1 MPHISRKRL
10 PKKTSQQILNSL
22 FFVLADIK
30 NKNQVT
36 SFLDALLSNTEKL
49 MLAKRL
55 AAVYL
60 LEERISE
67 EKISQALNL
76 TQATVSKI
84 KLKAQIKKEGY
95 KIGVS
100 KVKKEQ
106 LLKELKT
113 LALQFGAYVARAA
126 GGRRFPRR

>member
-113 LALQFGAYVARAA
+113 LAL
-126 GGRRFPRR
+126 